1 MNITEK
7 RNNVSTW
14 LFNPF
19 TFWGGSK
26 ILWVGLFVIAIHIP
40 VGYFL
45 NARFDG
51 AIDMHISTV
60 ESVWQPIIDILI
72 AWPLMFLSLYILA
85 LCFKSPIRLIDIAGA
100 TAVARIPLLISV
112 LPAKVADPGMRDVN
126 ELLSL
131 QGIDL
136 WMLMA
141 GALIILLFFVWFI
154 VLLFNAYKINSA
166 LKDWKL
172 ITSFVIGVII
182 AEATSKVVLFNL

>member
-1 MNITEK
+1 MNITQRK
-7 RNNVSTW
+7 NNLSTW
-14 LFNPF
+14 FFNPF

-26 ILWVGLFVIAIHIP
+26 ILWLGLLVIAIHIP
-40 VGYFL
+40 VGYFFD
-45 NARFDG
+45 ARFDG
-51 AIDMHISTV
+51 AMDMHISSV
-60 ESVWQPIIDILI
+60 ENVWQPIIDILI
-72 AWPLMFLSLYILA
+72 AWPAMFLSLYLLA

-112 LPAKVADPGMRDVN
+112 LPAKVSDPGMRDVN

-136 WMLMA
+136 WILMV
-141 GALIILLFFVWFI
+141 GAIIILLFFIWFI

-172 ITSFVIGVII
+172 ITSFIIGVLI
-182 AEATSKVVLFNL
+182 AEVISKVALIYL